1 MGEMVGFIIARRY
14 EKLKEIYVE
23 RRRDKWQLFIYT
35 YLLRT
40 VITKNAN
47 IFELLLPLLPH

>member
-1 MGEMVGFIIARRY
+1 MGEMVVFIMARRY

-23 RRRDKWQLFIYT
+23 RWEKWQLFIYT
-35 YLLRT
+35 YLRRT

-47 IFELLLPLLPH
+47 ILKLLLPLLPH